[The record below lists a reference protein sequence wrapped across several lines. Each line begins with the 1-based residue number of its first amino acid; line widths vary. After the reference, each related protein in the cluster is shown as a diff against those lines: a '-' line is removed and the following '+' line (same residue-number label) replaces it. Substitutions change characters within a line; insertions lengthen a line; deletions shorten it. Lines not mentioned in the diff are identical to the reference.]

1 MPIEELIL
9 HFGIEL
15 TMRCMNLGKLRN
27 TYQYLLFDLTIQP
40 MTRPISRIPSV
51 LKIVAAAWIKNPDLR
66 LGQLLENAWV
76 NFYTEDLTDLVEN
89 FHEVYWTSPT
99 LWWTY
104 GINWDEP
111 LHYLEL
117 ADMDTSHIMA
127 IVKTQTQISKELR
140 DKFVNEVIRR
150 SGT

>member
-1 MPIEELIL
+1 
-9 HFGIEL
+9 
-15 TMRCMNLGKLRN
+15 
-27 TYQYLLFDLTIQP
+27 
-40 MTRPISRIPSV
+40 MTRPISRIPAV

-66 LGQLLENAWV
+66 LGQLLENAGV

-89 FHEVYWTSPT
+89 FHEVYGTSPT

-104 GINWDEP
+104 GINGDEP

-117 ADMDTSHIMA
+117 ADMETDHIKA

-150 SGT
+150 TYNN

>member
-1 MPIEELIL
+1 
-9 HFGIEL
+9 
-15 TMRCMNLGKLRN
+15 
-27 TYQYLLFDLTIQP
+27 
-40 MTRPISRIPSV
+40 MTRPISRIPAV

-66 LGQLLENAWV
+66 LGQLLENAGV

-89 FHEVYWTSPT
+89 FHEVYGTSPT

-104 GINWDEP
+104 GINGDEP

-117 ADMDTSHIMA
+117 EDMSVSHIMA
-127 IVKTQTQISKELR
+127 IVKTQTQISKSLR

-150 SGT
+150 TSNK

>member
-1 MPIEELIL
+1 
-9 HFGIEL
+9 
-15 TMRCMNLGKLRN
+15 
-27 TYQYLLFDLTIQP
+27 
-40 MTRPISRIPSV
+40 MTRPISRIPAV

-66 LGQLLENAWV
+66 LGQLLENAGV
-76 NFYTEDLTDLVEN
+76 NFYTEDLTTLVEN

-99 LWWTY
+99 LWGTY

-117 ADMDTSHIMA
+117 EDMSVSHIMA

-150 SGT
+150 TSNN

>member
-1 MPIEELIL
+1 
-9 HFGIEL
+9 
-15 TMRCMNLGKLRN
+15 
-27 TYQYLLFDLTIQP
+27 
-40 MTRPISRIPSV
+40 MTRPVSRIPAV

-66 LGQLLENAWV
+66 LAQLIENAGV
-76 NFYTEDLTDLVEN
+76 NYYSEDTTDLVEKFN
-89 FHEVYWTSPT
+89 EVYGTSPT

-117 ADMDTSHIMA
+117 EDMETEHIKKV
-127 IVKTQTQISKELR
+127 VKSKTWISKELR

-150 SGT
+150 TSNN